1 MFTERRAENAPNLGK
16 ELDIH
21 GHKAK
26 RTPGYLEAKR
36 PFPRHIL
43 NLSKVNEKERNLKP
57 ARVKRTATYKGTTVR
72 LSAGFSADT
81 LQARREQNG
90 ILETLKDKNCHPRI
104 LYPARL

>member
-1 MFTERRAENAPNLGK
+1 ML
-16 ELDIH
+16 
-21 GHKAK
+21 
-26 RTPGYLEAKR
+26 
-36 PFPRHIL
+36 
-43 NLSKVNEKERNLKP
+43 KVNDKERNLKP

-81 LQARREQNG
+81 LQARREQND

>member
-1 MFTERRAENAPNLGK
+1 MGFPERENSGVGGVQSLFTEGRAENAPNLGK

-43 NLSKVNEKERNLKP
+43 NLSKVNEKERSLK
-57 ARVKRTATYKGTTVR
+57 AVRKKKKTKTYKGIP
-72 LSAGFSADT
+72 LG
-81 LQARREQNG
+81 
-90 ILETLKDKNCHPRI
+90 
-104 LYPARL
+104 